1 MPNVIHGINC
11 AAIYTEI
18 LFSLVDVDE
27 KVGLIFWVSNL
38 GNCITAMRAEPTQPK
53 NNLILYP
60 AVENSMT
67 NFLFV
72 ASHYL
77 IIFI

>member
-27 KVGLIFWVSNL
+27 KVGLLFWVSNL
-38 GNCITAMRAEPTQPK
+38 GNCITAIFELTPTS
-53 NNLILYP
+53 L
-60 AVENSMT
+60 
-67 NFLFV
+67 
-72 ASHYL
+72 
-77 IIFI
+77 